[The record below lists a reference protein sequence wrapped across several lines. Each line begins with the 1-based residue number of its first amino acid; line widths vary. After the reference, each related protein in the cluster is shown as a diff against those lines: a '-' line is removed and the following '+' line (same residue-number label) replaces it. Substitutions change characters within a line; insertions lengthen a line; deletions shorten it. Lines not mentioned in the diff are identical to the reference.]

1 MSIKNSPGESNLSN
15 TKGVFIG
22 YSQCMVMSCQRTA
35 TRDWIPQSTVV
46 STYKRRAEL
55 IHQTTGTG
63 KGWKPVQA
71 LMLDKKNLFH
81 IAVCFSRICA
91 PKGLLLLRGM
101 VERLG
106 RIEFCTR
113 QCPL

>member
-1 MSIKNSPGESNLSN
+1 M
-15 TKGVFIG
+15 
-22 YSQCMVMSCQRTA
+22 A

-71 LMLDKKNLFH
+71 MMLDKMNLFN